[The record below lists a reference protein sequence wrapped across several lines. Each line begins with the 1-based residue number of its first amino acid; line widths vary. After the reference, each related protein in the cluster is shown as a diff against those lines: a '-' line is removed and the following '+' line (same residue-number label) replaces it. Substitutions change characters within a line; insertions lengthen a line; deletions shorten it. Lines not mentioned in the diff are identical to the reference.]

1 MGDDSNPDQVKCIV
15 CQCEVDCWEECDD
28 PFAEHKGAEPKCP
41 LVKMKNPY
49 KPLTLGDVLKLE
61 KKANEFLMVS
71 VVYLNILTLDPIA
84 DILSP

>member
-61 KKANEFLMVS
+61 KKANEFLMTKHENKLKARLRKQMEE
-71 VVYLNILTLDPIA
+71 YLH
-84 DILSP
+84 